1 MEFYEQVL
9 KVKKK
14 NRAYAIATVVKTEGN
29 TPRSA
34 GAKMLIFADG
44 SIVGSVG
51 GGIVEKQ
58 AAADCLGAMKT
69 GQTLLK
75 TYSAISQEVADK
87 GMVCGNNMTIFIE
100 PGERLPY
107 LYLCGC
113 GHVAQAVLPL
123 AKMMGYYVVAIDA
136 RDISGYEDARKAADE
151 LHILESF
158 DQIGQLDFVPGA
170 AFIVC
175 SFSHKTDG
183 DILNVVLD
191 KQPSYVGMLG
201 GKPKIKALFAKLKAN
216 GYSEETLKRV
226 HAPIG
231 LDIGG
236 EKPAEIAVS
245 IMAEVQAARYG
256 GSCRQMSDIL
266 RDSVFPLD

>member
-1 MEFYEQVL
+1 MEFYEQIL
-9 KVKKK
+9 NAKKENK
-14 NRAYAIATVVKTEGN
+14 IYAVASVVQTEGN
-29 TPRSA
+29 TPRKP
-34 GAKMLIFADG
+34 GAKMIVYSDG
-44 SIVGSVG
+44 SIFGSVG

-58 AAADCLGAMKT
+58 AIADCLAAMHSGK
-69 GQTLLK
+69 TLLK
-75 TYSAISQEVADK
+75 TYSAFSQEVVDK

-100 PGERLPY
+100 PGEQLPY

-136 RDISGYEDARKAADE
+136 RDISGYEDALKAADE

-158 DQIGQLDFVPGA
+158 DQIDRLEFVPGS

-183 DILNVVLD
+183 DILNVVLG
-191 KQPSYVGMLG
+191 KEPGYVGMLG
-201 GKPKIKALFAKLKAN
+201 GKPKIRALFTKLKEN
-216 GYSEETLKRV
+216 GYSEETLKQV

-236 EKPAEIAVS
+236 ERPVEIAVS
-245 IMAEVQAARYG
+245 IMAEILAARNG
-256 GSCRQMSDIL
+256 GSCCPMRDIL
-266 RDSVFPLD
+266 HDAIFPL

>member
-1 MEFYEQVL
+1 MEFYQEVL
-9 KVKKK
+9 NAKKENK
-14 NRAYAIATVVKTEGN
+14 LYATATVVRTDGN
-29 TPRSA
+29 TPRKA
-34 GAKMLIFADG
+34 GAKMLVLADG
-44 SIVGSVG
+44 TISGTVG

-58 AAADCLGAMKT
+58 AIADCMIAMKS
-69 GQTLLK
+69 GETLLK
-75 TYSAISQEVADK
+75 TYSAFSQDVVDK

-123 AKMMGYYVVAIDA
+123 AKAMGYYVVAIDA
-136 RDISGYEDARKAADE
+136 RDISGYEDALAPADE

-158 DQIGQLDFVPGA
+158 DQIGDLDFVPGS
-170 AFIVC
+170 AFISC

-183 DILNVVLD
+183 DILNVILG
-191 KQPSYVGMLG
+191 KEPSYVGMLG
-201 GKPKIKALFAKLKAN
+201 GKPKIRALFTKLKEN
-216 GYSEETLKRV
+216 GYSEEVLKQI

-245 IMAEVQAARYG
+245 IMAEILAARYG
-256 GSCRQMSDIL
+256 GSCRPMRDIL
-266 RDSVFPLD
+266 RDSIFPL

>member
-9 KVKKK
+9 KAKRENKV
-14 NRAYAIATVVKTEGN
+14 YAVATVVKTEGN
-29 TPRSA
+29 TPRHP
-34 GAKMLIFADG
+34 GAKMLVYADG
-44 SIVGSVG
+44 SIAGSVG
-51 GGIVEKQ
+51 GGVVEKQ
-58 AAADCLGAMKT
+58 ATADCLKAMHSGET
-69 GQTLLK
+69 MLK

-136 RDISGYEDARKAADE
+136 RDISGYEDALKAADE

-158 DQIGQLDFVPGA
+158 DQIGQLEFVPGS

-183 DILNVVLD
+183 DILNVVLG
-191 KQPSYVGMLG
+191 KEPGYVGMLG
-201 GKPKIKALFAKLKAN
+201 GKPKIRALFTKLKEN
-216 GYSEETLKRV
+216 GYSEETLKQV

-236 EKPAEIAVS
+236 EKPAEIAMS
-245 IMAEVQAARYG
+245 IMAEIQAARYG
-256 GSCRQMSDIL
+256 GSCCSMSEIL
-266 RDSVFPLD
+266 RDSVFPLE

>member
-1 MEFYEQVL
+1 
-9 KVKKK
+9 
-14 NRAYAIATVVKTEGN
+14 VVSTEGN
-29 TPRSA
+29 TPRKA
-34 GAKMLIFADG
+34 GAKMLVFADG
-44 SIVGSVG
+44 RIHGSVG

-58 AAADCLGAMKT
+58 TIADCLAAMRAGKT
-69 GQTLLK
+69 MLK
-75 TYSAISQEVADK
+75 TYSAVSQEVADR
-87 GMVCGNNMTIFIE
+87 GLVCGNNMTIFIE

-123 AKMMGYYVVAIDA
+123 AKALGYYVVAIDA
-136 RDISGYEDARKAADE
+136 RDITGYEEALKAADE

-158 DQIGQLDFVPGA
+158 DQIGQLEFVPGS

-183 DILNVVLD
+183 DILNIVLG
-191 KQPSYVGMLG
+191 KEPSYVGMLG
-201 GKPKIKALFAKLKAN
+201 GKPKIRALFAWLEEN
-216 GYSEETLKRV
+216 GYSEETLMQI

-245 IMAEVQAARYG
+245 IMAEVLAARNG
-256 GSCRQMSDIL
+256 CSCRPMRDIL
-266 RDSVFPLD
+266 KDSVFPL

>member
-1 MEFYEQVL
+1 MEFYQKVL
-9 KVKKK
+9 KAKKENK
-14 NRAYAIATVVKTEGN
+14 VYAVASVVQTEGN
-29 TPRSA
+29 TPRKP
-34 GAKMLIFADG
+34 GAKMLVLADG
-44 SIVGSVG
+44 TTHGTIG

-58 AAADCLGAMKT
+58 AIADCMIAIRS
-69 GQTLLK
+69 GQTMLK
-75 TYSAISQEVADK
+75 TYSAISPEIVEK

-123 AKMMGYYVVAIDA
+123 AKSMGYYVVAIDA
-136 RDISGYEDARKAADE
+136 RDISGYEEALAPADE

-158 DQIGQLDFVPGA
+158 DKIGDLEFVPGS
-170 AFIVC
+170 AFIAC

-183 DILNVVLD
+183 DILNVILS
-191 KQPSYVGMLG
+191 KEPSYVGMLG
-201 GKPKIKALFAKLKAN
+201 GKPKIRALFTKLREN
-216 GYSEETLKRV
+216 GYSEEVLKQI

-236 EKPAEIAVS
+236 EKPAEI
-245 IMAEVQAARYG
+245 
-256 GSCRQMSDIL
+256 
-266 RDSVFPLD
+266 FPLLIQYDLGST

>member
-1 MEFYEQVL
+1 MDFYSHVL
-9 KVKKK
+9 NAKKDNKV
-14 NRAYAIATVVKTEGN
+14 YAIASVVQTEGN
-29 TPRSA
+29 TPRKP
-34 GAKMLIFADG
+34 GAKMLVYADG
-44 SIVGSVG
+44 TIHGSVG
-51 GGIVEKQ
+51 GGIVEKKTV
-58 AAADCLGAMKT
+58 ADCMEAMRT
-69 GQTLLK
+69 GNTMLK
-75 TYSAISQEVADK
+75 TYSAISQEVVEK

-123 AKMMGYYVVAIDA
+123 AKAMGYYVVAVDA
-136 RDISGYEDARKAADE
+136 RDVSAFADALKPADE
-151 LHILESF
+151 LRILERF
-158 DQIGQLDFVPGA
+158 EDMAKMDFVPGS

-183 DILNVVLD
+183 DILNVILD
-191 KQPSYVGMLG
+191 KEPAYVGMLG
-201 GKPKIKALFAKLKAN
+201 GKPKIRGLFTRLKEN
-216 GYSEETLKRV
+216 GYSEETLMRI

-245 IMAEVQAARYG
+245 IMAEIMASRNG
-256 GSCRQMSDIL
+256 GSCRPMRDIL
-266 RDSVFPLD
+266 RDQIFPL

>member
-1 MEFYEQVL
+1 MEFYEQIL
-9 KVKKK
+9 KAKKENK
-14 NRAYAIATVVKTEGN
+14 VYAIASVVQTEGN
-29 TPRSA
+29 TPRKA
-34 GAKMLIFADG
+34 GAKMLVFSDG
-44 SIVGSVG
+44 SISGSVG

-58 AAADCLGAMKT
+58 AISDCMAAMKSGKT
-69 GQTLLK
+69 MLK
-75 TYSAISQEVADK
+75 TYSAFSQEVVDR

-136 RDISGYEDARKAADE
+136 RDISGYEDALKPADE

-158 DQIGQLDFVPGA
+158 EQIGQLDFVPGS
-170 AFIVC
+170 AFIAC

-183 DILNVVLD
+183 DILNVILS
-191 KQPSYVGMLG
+191 KEPSYVGMLG
-201 GKPKIKALFAKLKAN
+201 GKPKIRALFTKLKEN
-216 GYSEETLKRV
+216 GYSEETLKQV

-236 EKPAEIAVS
+236 ERPAEIAVS
-245 IMAEVQAARYG
+245 IMAEIQASRYG
-256 GSCRQMSDIL
+256 GSGRSMSEIL
-266 RDSVFPLD
+266 KDSIFPL

>member
-9 KVKKK
+9 KAKKENK
-14 NRAYAIATVVKTEGN
+14 VYATATVVKTEGN
-29 TPRSA
+29 TPRKP
-34 GAKMLIFADG
+34 GAKMLVFADG

-58 AAADCLGAMKT
+58 TIADCLAAMNS
-69 GQTLLK
+69 GQNLMK
-75 TYSAISQEVADK
+75 TYSAISQEVVEK

-100 PGERLPY
+100 SGERLPY

-123 AKMMGYYVVAIDA
+123 AKALGYYVVAIDA
-136 RDISGYEDARKAADE
+136 RDISGYEEALAPADE

-158 DQIGQLDFVPGA
+158 DQIGQLNFISGS

-183 DILNVVLD
+183 DILNVILS
-191 KQPSYVGMLG
+191 KEPSYVGMLG
-201 GKPKIKALFAKLKAN
+201 GKPKIRALFTKLKEN
-216 GYSEETLKRV
+216 GYSEEVLKQI

-236 EKPAEIAVS
+236 EKPVEIAVS
-245 IMAEVQAARYG
+245 IMAEVLAAKYS
-256 GSCRQMSDIL
+256 GSCRSMRDIL
-266 RDSVFPLD
+266 RDSVFPL

>member
-1 MEFYEQVL
+1 MEFFQQVL
-9 KVKKK
+9 KAKQENK
-14 NRAYAIATVVKTEGN
+14 AHAIATVVNTQGN
-29 TPRSA
+29 TPRKP
-34 GAKMLIFADG
+34 GAKMLVLADG
-44 SIVGSVG
+44 TIIGSVG

-58 AAADCLGAMKT
+58 AAADCLAAMKS
-69 GQTLLK
+69 GQPLLK
-75 TYSAISQEVADK
+75 TYSAISQEVADR

-123 AKMMGYYVVAIDA
+123 AKALGYYVVAIDA
-136 RDISGYEDARKAADE
+136 RDISGYEDALAQADE

-158 DQIGQLDFVPGA
+158 DQIGKLTFVPGA
-170 AFIVC
+170 AYIAC

-183 DILNVVLD
+183 DILNVILG
-191 KQPSYVGMLG
+191 KEPSYVGMLG
-201 GKPKIKALFAKLKAN
+201 GKPKIKALFGKLKEN
-216 GYSEETLKRV
+216 GYTEESLRKV

-236 EKPAEIAVS
+236 EKPPEIALS
-245 IMAEVQAARYG
+245 IMAEIQAARYG
-256 GSCRQMSDIL
+256 GTCRPMRDIL
-266 RDSVFPLD
+266 HDSIFPL

>member
-1 MEFYEQVL
+1 MEFYQEVL
-9 KVKKK
+9 NAKKENK
-14 NRAYAIATVVKTEGN
+14 LYATATVVRTEGN
-29 TPRSA
+29 TPRKP
-34 GAKMLIFADG
+34 GAKMLVLADG
-44 SIVGSVG
+44 TISGTIG

-58 AAADCLGAMKT
+58 AIADCMIAMKSGET
-69 GQTLLK
+69 ILK
-75 TYSAISQEVADK
+75 TYSAFSQDVVDK

-123 AKMMGYYVVAIDA
+123 AKAMGYYVVAIDA
-136 RDISGYEDARKAADE
+136 RDISGYEDALAPADE

-158 DQIGQLDFVPGA
+158 DQIGDLDFVPGS
-170 AFIVC
+170 AFISC

-183 DILNVVLD
+183 DILNVILG
-191 KQPSYVGMLG
+191 KEPSYVGMLG
-201 GKPKIKALFAKLKAN
+201 GKPKIRALFTKLKEN
-216 GYSEETLKRV
+216 GYSEEVLKQI

-245 IMAEVQAARYG
+245 IMAEILAARYG
-256 GSCRQMSDIL
+256 GSCRPMRDIL
-266 RDSVFPLD
+266 RDSIFPL

>member
-1 MEFYEQVL
+1 MDFYSHVL
-9 KVKKK
+9 NAKKDNKV
-14 NRAYAIATVVKTEGN
+14 YAIASVVQTEGN
-29 TPRSA
+29 TPRKP
-34 GAKMLIFADG
+34 GAKMLVYADG
-44 SIVGSVG
+44 TIHGSVG
-51 GGIVEKQ
+51 GGIVEKKTV
-58 AAADCLGAMKT
+58 ADCMEAMRT
-69 GQTLLK
+69 GNTMLK
-75 TYSAISQEVADK
+75 TYSAISQEVVEK

-123 AKMMGYYVVAIDA
+123 AKAMGYYVVAIDA
-136 RDISGYEDARKAADE
+136 RDVSGFADALKPADE

-158 DQIGQLDFVPGA
+158 DQIGQLDFVPGS

-183 DILNVVLD
+183 DILNVVLG
-191 KQPSYVGMLG
+191 KEPGYVGMLG
-201 GKPKIKALFAKLKAN
+201 GKPKIRALFTKLKEN
-216 GYSEETLKRV
+216 GYSEETLKQV

-245 IMAEVQAARYG
+245 VMAEILASRNG
-256 GSCRQMSDIL
+256 GSCRPM
-266 RDSVFPLD
+266 RDCLQDQIFPL

>member
-1 MEFYEQVL
+1 MDFYEQLL
-9 KVKKK
+9 KVKKENK
-14 NRAYAIATVVKTEGN
+14 VYAVATVVKTEGN
-29 TPRSA
+29 TPRHS
-34 GAKMLIFADG
+34 GAKMLVLADG

-58 AAADCLGAMKT
+58 AAADCLTAMKT
-69 GQTLLK
+69 GETLLK

-123 AKMMGYYVVAIDA
+123 AKMLGYYVVAIDA
-136 RDISGYEDARKAADE
+136 RDISGFEDALAPADE

-158 DQIGQLDFVPGA
+158 DQIGQLEFVPGA
-170 AFIVC
+170 AYIAC

-183 DILNVVLD
+183 DILNVILS
-191 KQPSYVGMLG
+191 KEPSYVGMLG
-201 GKPKIKALFAKLKAN
+201 GKPKIRALFTKLKEN
-216 GYSEETLKRV
+216 GYSEDVLKQI

-245 IMAEVQAARYG
+245 IMAEIQAARCG
-256 GSCRQMSDIL
+256 GSCRPMYQIL
-266 RDSVFPLD
+266 HDSVFPL

>member
-1 MEFYEQVL
+1 MEFYRQVL
-9 KVKKK
+9 NAKKENKV
-14 NRAYAIATVVKTEGN
+14 YAVASVVQTEGN
-29 TPRSA
+29 TPRKP
-34 GAKMLIFADG
+34 GAKMLVLADG
-44 SIVGSVG
+44 TIHGTVG

-58 AAADCLGAMKT
+58 AIADCMIAMKS
-69 GQTLLK
+69 GETLLK
-75 TYSAISQEVADK
+75 TYSAFSQDVVDK

-123 AKMMGYYVVAIDA
+123 AKALGYYVVAIDA
-136 RDISGYEDARKAADE
+136 RDISGYEDALAPADE

-158 DQIGQLDFVPGA
+158 DKIGELDFVPGS
-170 AFIVC
+170 AFIAC

-183 DILNVVLD
+183 DILNVILG
-191 KQPSYVGMLG
+191 KEPSYVGMLG
-201 GKPKIKALFAKLKAN
+201 GKPKIRALFTRLKEN
-216 GYSEETLKRV
+216 GYSEEVLKQI

-245 IMAEVQAARYG
+245 IMAEILASRYG
-256 GSCRQMSDIL
+256 GSCRPMRDIL
-266 RDSVFPLD
+266 RDSIFPL